1 MKKIILGLVISFLSA
16 TAFCQTKISI
26 EDAAKHYGE
35 RVTICSK
42 VYGTKALEKVTFI
55 NLGAAYPH
63 SLLTVVIF
71 AKDRTNFKEAPDAM
85 YNDKAMCV
93 TGVVKEYNEKPEIIV
108 TSPDQI
114 AIQ

>member
-1 MKKIILGLVISFLSA
+1 MKKIILGLVITFLSA
-16 TAFCQTKISI
+16 TALCQTKISI
-26 EDAAKHYGE
+26 EDASKHYGE
-35 RVTICSK
+35 QVTICSK

-85 YNDKAMCV
+85 YNDKTICV
-93 TGVVKEYNEKPEIIV
+93 TGVVKEYNNKPEIIV
-108 TSPDQI
+108 NSPDQI
-114 AIQ
+114 SIQ

>member
-16 TAFCQTKISI
+16 TAFCQTKINI

-85 YNDKAMCV
+85 YNDKDICV
-93 TGVVKEYNEKPEIIV
+93 TGVVKAYNSKPEIIV
-108 TSPDQI
+108 SSPEQI
-114 AIQ
+114 TIQ

>member
-1 MKKIILGLVISFLSA
+1 MKKIILGLVITFFSA
-16 TAFCQTKISI
+16 TVFCQTKISI

-35 RVTICSK
+35 KVTICSK
-42 VYGTKALEKVTFI
+42 VYGGKALEKVTFI

-85 YNDKAMCV
+85 YNDKTICV